1 MKKIKSKSGMT
12 LTELLCGI
20 VVLLLI
26 TSLLTVGA
34 RFAVKTYH
42 TSMASSQAQTLC
54 STITTAVADK
64 LRYCGN
70 VSESGDHIF
79 IRDVGSVAG
88 DEQTGEVFT
97 VNDAGEIMLGET
109 KLLGSKS
116 YPEGLQIKEFH
127 LSYVAADRLFHV
139 AFQVCDS
146 AGGVLSSADF
156 DVKRVNLNLSTSQE
170 QS

>member
-1 MKKIKSKSGMT
+1 MKKLRSRSGMT

-20 VVLLLI
+20 VILLLI
-26 TSLLTVGA
+26 SSLLAVGT

-42 TSMASSQAQTLC
+42 TSMANSQAQTLC

-70 VSESGDHIF
+70 VDEEKNEIFIKDIGSVSGD
-79 IRDVGSVAG
+79 
-88 DEQTGEVFT
+88 ETTGEVFK
-97 VNDAGEIMLGET
+97 VNEQGEIMLGET

-116 YPEGLQIKEFH
+116 YPEGLQVREFH
-127 LSYVAADRLFHV
+127 LSYTAADRLFHV
-139 AFQVCDS
+139 EFQVCDS
-146 AGGVLSSADF
+146 AGGVLSSANF
-156 DVKRVNLNLSTSQE
+156 DVKRVNLNLNTSQE